1 MSDTTKI
8 PTREE
13 IAKLRAEWEGVWP
26 VGPDRHVPYDEI
38 LDGQAGL
45 LAAAE
50 MAHDL
55 AEALESLLGP
65 VDQIEAFEVKAAD
78 FWHET
83 GLWPPGK
90 DAPAAMGDVGYHL
103 EEWKTWQR
111 ERHNRHVEKARG
123 ALARYRATCAV
134 PEEVGG

>member
-8 PTREE
+8 PTREDVT
-13 IAKLRAEWEGVWP
+13 ALRDKYDPRWGADGIDGRSCVAEDVT
-26 VGPDRHVPYDEI
+26 
-38 LDGQAGL
+38 GL
-45 LAAAE
+45 LAGVE